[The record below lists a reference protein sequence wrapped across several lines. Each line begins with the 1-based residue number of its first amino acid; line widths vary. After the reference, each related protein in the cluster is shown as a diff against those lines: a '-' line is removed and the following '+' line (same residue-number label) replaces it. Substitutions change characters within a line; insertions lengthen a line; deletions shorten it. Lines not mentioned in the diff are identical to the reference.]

1 MSTLELQA
9 TDSLGDIFAS
19 MNAEAIVTMLA
30 KRAMED
36 VASKT
41 LRETREGLLK
51 SVVNIAQSYLVYRGI
66 TKSFGNTLQLPDSL
80 QTLPLFTLALLKTP
94 ALAEA
99 DDLSFDARTFSQAY
113 LRMIPQ
119 CALIGY
125 IHPLMYNVT
134 ELAGQLGTRVELQE
148 PESIDDV
155 SDDEDDKKEVVIEG
169 GAYQS
174 DDESSYSDTECSSSS
189 DQEEE
194 SESEKNKGEN
204 TAKNKNTISTDQD
217 LPCLRQ
223 KLIPVT
229 PRPARIQP
237 LIVHR
242 FAQDFPPVLPLSSSA
257 VDKNKILLLDGA
269 NETVLYVG
277 ELVDEELVVALFGV
291 KYSEIDFAAQELPRL
306 KTKENRYL
314 RKLVARCATRRQA
327 CSCKPRFRLVS
338 TLTTG
343 QAASRGP
350 LDFPFSRMVCDH
362 RGKQQS
368 YNEFILKVLMMLK
381 ELNE

>member
-1 MSTLELQA
+1 M
-9 TDSLGDIFAS
+9 
-19 MNAEAIVTMLA
+19 
-30 KRAMED
+30 
-36 VASKT
+36 
-41 LRETREGLLK
+41 
-51 SVVNIAQSYLVYRGI
+51 
-66 TKSFGNTLQLPDSL
+66 
-80 QTLPLFTLALLKTP
+80 
-94 ALAEA
+94 
-99 DDLSFDARTFSQAY
+99 
-113 LRMIPQ
+113 
-119 CALIGY
+119 
-125 IHPLMYNVT
+125 
-134 ELAGQLGTRVELQE
+134 
-148 PESIDDV
+148 
-155 SDDEDDKKEVVIEG
+155 SDDEDDKVEEVEYFG
-169 GAYQS
+169 
-174 DDESSYSDTECSSSS
+174 
-189 DQEEE
+189 E
-194 SESEKNKGEN
+194 SEGERPE
-204 TAKNKNTISTDQD
+204 TDRAKRLDG
-217 LPCLRQ
+217 
-223 KLIPVT
+223 KLVPKF
-229 PRPARIQP
+229 PRSLERAFA
-237 LIVHR
+237 VHQ

-362 RGKQQS
+362 RGKQPS